1 MNLPSMRCLH
11 SYAIPTAGPTCTP
24 MITAMVIVSRED
36 APKQEAHI
44 DEVVVDDVIHLS
56 AGIGGTCIARA
67 GEAHAAGTCGTVAAR
82 ITGRC
87 RDVARGSICVKL
99 SLAKPRGREAAAVL
113 PLIVLSV
120 CDAGHGGRAKELT
133 RLGIASGAGKAAR
146 SLSRYVKENRTL
158 VVTSVC
164 AIVLVM
170 LLENVLDK
178 ENMKL
183 DAAAWWLFGEQLRQ
197 PWLTPIMESFS
208 ALATP
213 VTLLVVL
220 GVAAAFTPVK
230 RPGWCNVLNLGLVV
244 LLNQAMKFAIQRP
257 RPDVL
262 RLVDVS
268 GFSFPSGHSMA
279 AMAVF
284 GLLAWCVW
292 RYERNPRRR
301 IALMCLF
308 ALVIVMV
315 GISRIY
321 LGVHYASD
329 VLGGFCVSTIWL
341 VLYTKVI
348 APALGLIE

>member
-1 MNLPSMRCLH
+1 MGL
-11 SYAIPTAGPTCTP
+11 
-24 MITAMVIVSRED
+24 
-36 APKQEAHI
+36 
-44 DEVVVDDVIHLS
+44 
-56 AGIGGTCIARA
+56 
-67 GEAHAAGTCGTVAAR
+67 
-82 ITGRC
+82 
-87 RDVARGSICVKL
+87 GS
-99 SLAKPRGREAAAVL
+99 SLGV
-113 PLIVLSV
+113 
-120 CDAGHGGRAKELT
+120 GQ
-133 RLGIASGAGKAAR
+133 AAR
-146 SLSRYVKENRTL
+146 SLLRYAKDNRAL
-158 VVTSVC
+158 VVASLC

-170 LLENVLDK
+170 LLENVLH
-178 ENMKL
+178 EESMKL
-183 DAAAWWLFGEQLRQ
+183 DAAAWWLLGEHLRQ

-220 GVAAAFTPVK
+220 CIAAAFMPVK
-230 RPGWCNVLNLGLVV
+230 RPGWCSVLNLGLVV
-244 LLNQAMKFAIQRP
+244 LLNQTMKFAIQRP

-262 RLVDVS
+262 RLTDVS

-292 RYERNPRRR
+292 RYEKNPRRR
-301 IALMCLF
+301 IALMCLL

-321 LGVHYASD
+321 LGAHYASD
-329 VLGGFCVSTIWL
+329 VLGGFCVSMIWL

>member
-1 MNLPSMRCLH
+1 M
-11 SYAIPTAGPTCTP
+11 
-24 MITAMVIVSRED
+24 
-36 APKQEAHI
+36 
-44 DEVVVDDVIHLS
+44 
-56 AGIGGTCIARA
+56 
-67 GEAHAAGTCGTVAAR
+67 
-82 ITGRC
+82 
-87 RDVARGSICVKL
+87 GSLC
-99 SLAKPRGREAAAVL
+99 
-113 PLIVLSV
+113 PLIMPSAY
-120 CDAGHGGRAKELT
+120 DIGPGGRAKDLI
-133 RLGIASGAGKAAR
+133 RLGKTSGIGAAAR
-146 SLSRYVKENRTL
+146 SLIRYAKENRAL
-158 VVTSVC
+158 AAASLC

-170 LLENVLDK
+170 LLEDVLRE

-183 DAAAWWLFGEQLRQ
+183 DAAAWWLLGEHLRQ
-197 PWLTPIMESFS
+197 PWLTPIMKSFS

-220 GVAAAFTPVK
+220 GVAAAFMPVK
-230 RPGWCNVLNLGLVV
+230 RPGCFNVLNLGLVV

-262 RLVDVS
+262 RLADVS

-321 LGVHYASD
+321 LGAHYASD
-329 VLGGFCVSTIWL
+329 VLGGFCVSMIWL

-348 APALGLIE
+348 APALGLID